1 MEAIKTKYDRLLLGL
16 CALAALIVGAL
27 LILKIIGFRDQFTV
41 PPKATKELADLG
53 TDKTADVEKA
63 VTALSAVLKRT
74 PLNLPGGRV
83 ADLLV
88 STPVLKTADG
98 QVIQILEETATMV
111 RPPIANAWLYKYDL
125 DITREDIAQ
134 LDSDGDGYTNTE
146 EFEGESDPKNRTD
159 VPPFYSKL
167 RYKECVKEPLSLR
180 FAIYNERNGE
190 IQLSQTEPKP
200 TRSAFLKAGE
210 VFSVNQRFKVIKVEM
225 REVKS
230 GGVTELK
237 PVLILEDSLAKV
249 AQPLE
254 IPLGATLERPGLSA
268 KLLDDLSGKEFLRKE
283 GDEFELPKMPGT
295 KILIVKVTEESITIS
310 FILPGKTER
319 QEHEIKIK

>member
-98 QVIQILEETATMV
+98 QVIQIL
-111 RPPIANAWLYKYDL
+111 
-125 DITREDIAQ
+125 
-134 LDSDGDGYTNTE
+134 
-146 EFEGESDPKNRTD
+146 
-159 VPPFYSKL
+159 
-167 RYKECVKEPLSLR
+167 
-180 FAIYNERNGE
+180 
-190 IQLSQTEPKP
+190 
-200 TRSAFLKAGE
+200 
-210 VFSVNQRFKVIKVEM
+210 
-225 REVKS
+225 
-230 GGVTELK
+230 
-237 PVLILEDSLAKV
+237 
-249 AQPLE
+249 
-254 IPLGATLERPGLSA
+254 
-268 KLLDDLSGKEFLRKE
+268 
-283 GDEFELPKMPGT
+283 
-295 KILIVKVTEESITIS
+295 
-310 FILPGKTER
+310 
-319 QEHEIKIK
+319 